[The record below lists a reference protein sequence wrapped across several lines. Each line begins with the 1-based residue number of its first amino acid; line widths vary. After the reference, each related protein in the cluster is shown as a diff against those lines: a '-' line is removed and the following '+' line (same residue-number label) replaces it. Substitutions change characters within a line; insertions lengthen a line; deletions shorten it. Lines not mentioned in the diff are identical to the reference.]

1 VDWVTVRLAVPA
13 PAVGRMEALLE
24 ALGAVS
30 VSLEDA
36 GDQPLLEPAPGEAP
50 LWQDVIVSGL
60 FPAEP
65 DPRPRLEAAAVA
77 WHEAAGHAL
86 PEPRF
91 EPLADA
97 DWTSAWRQHAR
108 ALSFP
113 GRLHLVP
120 VDERGACVGH
130 APPED
135 GGARVRLA
143 PGLAFGTG
151 AHPTTRQCLARL
163 AAEPPAGAAVLDFGC
178 GSGVLSLAALALG
191 ARTVLAVDHD
201 PQAVVATRE
210 NAVLNDCAER
220 LSVDEGLP
228 ADARCALLLANVLAR
243 PLVELAP
250 SLRAAVEPGGRAVLS
265 GILPEQA
272 DAVTAAWSDFAF
284 ERHEDEGWLCLDG
297 RRRGP

>member
-1 VDWVTVRLAVPA
+1 MDWVKVRLAVPA

-24 ALGAVS
+24 TLGAVS

-65 DPRPRLEAAAVA
+65 DPRPRLDAAAAA
-77 WHEAAGHAL
+77 WHEASGHAL

-97 DWTSAWRQHAR
+97 DWTAAWRQHAR

-120 VDERGACVGH
+120 VDECGAGVGE
-130 APPED
+130 APAAD
-135 GGARVRLA
+135 GGARVHLA

-151 AHPTTRQCLARL
+151 AHPTTRLCLARL
-163 AAEPPAGAAVLDFGC
+163 AAEPPAGCAVLDFGC
-178 GSGVLSLAALALG
+178 GSGVLALAALALG
-191 ARTVLAVDHD
+191 ARAVLAVDHD
-201 PQAVVATRE
+201 PQALAATRE

-220 LSVDEGLP
+220 LSVREALP

-243 PLVELAP
+243 PLMELAP
-250 SLRAAVEPGGRAVLS
+250 RLRAAVEPGGRAVLS

-272 DAVTAAWSDFAF
+272 DAVADAWPDFVF

-297 RRRGP
+297 RRRDS